1 MTTVNSNPAQ
11 TQEPV
16 PLWDRE
22 APGAKGSADEDI
34 PTLTPMP
41 CKNGQ
46 PTAAI
51 MVCPGGGYGGLAP
64 HEGEPVGRWL
74 NSLGIAAFVL
84 KYRLGPKY
92 RHPVEMHDVQRAMR
106 LARAR
111 AKQWNVDPARI
122 GILGFSAGGHLAST
136 AATHFDQ
143 GIETAADPIDRISC
157 RPDLAILIYPV
168 ISMLTRGVHSGSRAN
183 LLGENPDAEDMRFL
197 SSELQVTSATPP
209 CFLIH
214 GADDSVVPVSN
225 SLGFASACA
234 EHRVPVELHIFERGP
249 HGFGLAEGHPIAG
262 VWPKLAATWLSARGF
277 ASR

>member
-1 MTTVNSNPAQ
+1 MTEVEITARALSK
-11 TQEPV
+11 PV
-16 PLWDRE
+16 RLWEED

-34 PTLTPMP
+34 PTLTPMLR
-41 CKNGQ
+41 KSGQ
-46 PTAAI
+46 LTSAI
-51 MVCPGGGYGGLAP
+51 VVCPGGGYGGLAP

-74 NSLGIAAFVL
+74 NSLGIAAYVL

-106 LARAR
+106 VVRAR
-111 AKQWNVDPARI
+111 ANQWNVDPKRI

-136 AATHFDQ
+136 AATHFDE
-143 GIETAADPIDRISC
+143 GIEAATDPIDRVSC

-183 LLGENPDAEDMRFL
+183 LLGENPDPQEMRFL
-197 SSELQVTSATPP
+197 SSELQVTATTPP
-209 CFLIH
+209 CFLVH
-214 GADDSVVPVSN
+214 GADDMTVPVSN

-234 EHRVPVELHIFERGP
+234 ERQVPVELHIFEKGP
-249 HGFGLAEGHPIAG
+249 HGFGMAESHPIAG

-277 ASR
+277 GT